1 VKHGRHLGSL
11 SEPKQKRR
19 QGSAEIHLHAV
30 ALIGKRSEA
39 SITKRSRE
47 CLTPKAASCSSM
59 ASVAI
64 GRYTPNQKG
73 GTLIVE
79 DVLTLEHQESHRGV
93 AWDSYPS
100 H

>member
-1 VKHGRHLGSL
+1 
-11 SEPKQKRR
+11 
-19 QGSAEIHLHAV
+19 
-30 ALIGKRSEA
+30 
-39 SITKRSRE
+39 
-47 CLTPKAASCSSM
+47 LTPKAASCSSM